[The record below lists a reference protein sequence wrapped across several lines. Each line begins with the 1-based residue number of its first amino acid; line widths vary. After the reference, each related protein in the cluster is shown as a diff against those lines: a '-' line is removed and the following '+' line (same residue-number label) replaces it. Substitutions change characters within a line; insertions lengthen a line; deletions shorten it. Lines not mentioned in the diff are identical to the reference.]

1 MNRQYKVIWS
11 KVKHCYIVV
20 SELVK
25 RNGKSSSVK
34 SKSGQKIGVTLAVLA
49 LCFGISGYSLAA
61 DLTEDQ
67 QAVYDAVIAKLQ
79 LGDGPG
85 VTIGENSST
94 KMDTSVAIGTNAN
107 ATGNSPNTAVGWNA
121 TATGLGHSAAYGA
134 NAKAL
139 GQSSLALGAA
149 ATANGIAGIAIGN
162 GAISNTETLNES
174 SIAIGDR
181 AKAQSSGSIGM
192 GVIAEASG
200 KRSIAMG
207 HHANATGDYSMALG
221 SYNKAIG
228 ADSIAIGH
236 NAEAEA
242 MSSVAIGD
250 KSYANRADG
259 AYGYTV
265 DHAAFTSD
273 AELAAYLGK
282 LDEYNAA
289 LDTYNTDKDDYE
301 EKYAAYMAN
310 QNDRDLRIAYRDAEK
325 KYVASIQKLSKIT
338 STYKSY
344 FGAVSVGTDFATRQI
359 INVAAGT
366 EDTDAV
372 NVSQL
377 KALNTK
383 VDANKIEYVSINS
396 TYEENKAN
404 DGATDVH
411 SVAIGPQAGATSNS
425 TIAIGRNAQASGS
438 HSAAYGPDT
447 KAMGQSSLA
456 MGNYSVAELKNSTAL
471 GAFTNGI
478 GTRSLAV
485 GSHNV
490 AAGHD
495 SVAIGYGSLAF
506 NGYIDK
512 KAYDALSPEEQ
523 QKYFQPSGVMHYFL
537 KETTNGNN
545 IAGNYLNTAVG
556 SYARAFK
563 HGVALGGIS
572 AAAENGTAI
581 GTSAKV
587 TGKGAVSL
595 GYNTKGTVENG
606 VALGAH
612 SIADREKGKIGYA
625 LSGDNSTVENAIES
639 IGQKARYDELTAII
653 EPLKDEYNKLYN
665 DYWNAP
671 SGSAAETEAKQ
682 KLDAWKD
689 EHPDYISAAREK
701 KQIISTWQSGNGAVS
716 VGSAGTTRQITN
728 VAAGSEDTDAVNVA
742 QLKALNT
749 KVDDNKLHYIA
760 IGPDNEKNLAIGGN
774 YNNDGAD
781 MHWGIAIGVDASSK
795 VAGIAMGK
803 DSRAHGEQSV
813 GLGSLSSAIG
823 SFTTAVGHS
832 AQAYGD
838 SATAY
843 GAVARAYGASGV
855 AIGDS
860 ALVASSKPL
869 TKEEFEALPEE
880 EKALYQQSVTSTQK
894 KFYQYRQKNQAGEI
908 KDIIA
913 NGVAVGVAAQSIGVG
928 GVAIGDRAK
937 ASDLNDIENSNWGLA
952 LGAYSQN
959 KVDQGVA
966 LGTTSVSDRA
976 KNVKGYL
983 PTKDGLVEDF
993 EEAMAVM
1000 GKTAEFEQFKTDY
1013 TAATEKMEQAK
1024 AAYEANQTDA
1034 NLKLAYETAKQDV
1047 DKLTSKFAVMTA
1059 PWVSR
1064 KGAVSVGNDKTG
1076 QTRQII
1082 GVAAGSEDT
1091 DAVNVAQLKALNTKV
1106 DANKIEYVS
1115 INSSAEENKAND
1127 GATATDTVAIGPK
1140 ASATYEGA
1148 VAIGRNVTANG
1159 GVAIGQNS
1167 SSTSEHS
1174 VAIGLGAIAGNDLQ
1188 SDVAIGSGSK
1198 AAGYSVAIGNGATSY
1213 MEPNPEFGNGSGL
1226 GVAVGSNATVTG
1238 PSGVAVGFASEATFE
1253 ANALGASAKATG
1265 RGAISI
1271 GDTTKASGAGSV
1283 VLGNRAEADST
1294 FGIAIGTYTKGLG
1307 SGSIGIGGETE
1318 ATGNWSMAV
1327 GRKAIASADL
1337 STSVGPYSNVT
1348 SEKSTAIGSWASAE
1362 DGTYATAVG
1371 YNARTRAGSSVAL
1384 GSYSTAS
1391 GGASMALG
1399 YDSAANINTGVALGA
1414 FSVANRGSK
1423 VEGYNVDGLTFA
1435 SDAEMAAY
1443 LGKAEA
1449 YQAATE
1455 DFNAKLAV
1463 YNNKKAALEADPNNE
1478 QLKNEFAEAEAAT
1491 QASFEARNAIIGAY
1505 RSSLG
1510 AISVGSDV
1518 DTRQITNVAAGSEDT
1533 DAVNVAQLKAL
1544 NTKVDTNKIE
1554 YVSINSS
1561 EEGNKLNDGALAKDT
1576 IAIGP
1581 NVKTTVEAGVAI
1593 GRNIDSKGGV
1603 AVGEEAYSSSR
1614 HSVAIGY
1621 GAVAGDDLQ
1630 ADVAIGDGAKARE
1643 YSVAIGNGA
1652 NAFMDPDPQSNASG
1666 LAVAIGSSATVKGQG
1681 SVAIGSGALAEFAS
1695 SAMGIDAKANGR
1707 NAVSIGD
1714 RSNATGDS
1722 TVAIGTEAKTDSVY
1736 GVAIGPTAKGL
1747 GFGSVGIGG
1756 GAEATA
1762 NWSMAMGQKAVA
1774 SAQLG
1779 TALGH
1784 YSNVSSNNST
1794 AIGSY
1799 ASVTDG
1805 TNATSI
1811 GYKAKTTAGSAVALG
1826 AYSVADRA
1834 GGVYGYTVDGVTLS
1848 TDAEVVAYLGK
1859 TEEYRAANEDFNAK
1873 LAVLREKQAALQ
1885 ADPNNEQLKKEFKEA
1900 DAATK
1905 ASFDARNAIVSA
1917 YRSGSGA
1924 VSVGSLGNTR
1934 QITNVAAGSQDT
1946 DAVNVAQLK
1955 ALNTKV
1961 DANQIEYVSIKSS
1974 ETENKLND
1982 GATGD
1987 NSIAIGPKTKV
1998 TAASAVAI
2006 GSQSEISNSNFGS
2019 AYGATSKV
2027 TGSEQGTAIGYGA
2040 LVDNSLF
2047 GTALGTR
2054 ANVTDSIQ
2062 GTAVGQSAIVSGSNY
2077 GTSLGTFS
2085 KVTNSDSGI
2094 AIGSMANVNNAN
2106 YGMAIGINSSV
2117 TNQGGTALGYGTSVT
2132 EKSGVALGLGAAA
2145 NRSGEVYG
2153 YSPDGVTFTD
2163 DASVAAYLGKT
2174 AEFELANQDYAEK
2187 VQIFQ
2192 EKLAAYQQDPRN
2204 PDVINAYVD
2213 ASNAMTESFEK
2224 RTGIIAA
2231 YKPSYGAVSV
2241 GGSGATRQIINVAAG
2256 TEDTDAVNL
2265 AQLKTVETIAKAHTE
2280 LTLDGKS
2287 ATAGSDGKLGDYI
2300 GENNL
2305 TMAVKDVN
2313 GQKVY
2318 DLKLKNEVVI
2328 GQPGKDG
2335 KDGKPGSIGLVGPA
2349 GPAGEDGQ
2357 PGKNAYAEISVK
2369 NGADGVDGKN
2379 GKDGMTRI
2387 VYVDENDKEHTV
2399 ATLEDGLKFAGD
2411 TENVT
2416 IPKKL
2421 NETLEVKG
2429 GISDATLLTD
2439 NNIGVVAKS
2448 DGGLTVK
2455 LAKNLDL
2462 DNGSVTI
2469 AADSAK
2475 DEKGNW
2481 LVKGEDGNWYTDLT
2495 DAVYDEATH
2504 TYTKDGAA
2512 LTAVESPVVGAVKLS
2527 STGLDNGN
2535 QRIVNVATGI
2545 DKTDA
2550 VNVGQL
2556 DAAISNVTTKVGG
2569 AHTELMLDGKSATAG
2584 ADGKLGDY
2592 IGDNN
2597 LTMAVKDVNGQKV
2610 YDLKLSN
2617 ELVIGQPGKDGKP
2630 GSIGLVGPQGPAGED
2645 GQPGKNAYGEI
2656 SVKNGADGVDGTNG
2670 KDGMTRIVY
2679 VDENDKEHTVAT
2691 LEDGLKFAGDT
2702 ENVTIAKKL
2711 NETLDV
2717 KGGISDASLLSDN
2730 NIGVVAQDKGGL
2742 TVKLA
2747 KNLDLADGSARI
2759 GGTTGEDGVVTGGI
2773 YIAKQQGVETSIDG
2787 KYEDGSFIT
2796 GLTNT
2801 KWDPATNGI
2810 VSGRAA
2816 TEDQLEKAISKVSSD
2831 VGGAHTELT
2840 LDGKSATAGADG
2852 ELGKYIGDNNLTMAV
2867 KDVNGQKVYDLKLSN
2882 ELVIG
2887 QPGKDG
2893 KDGEPGS
2900 IGLVGPAGP
2909 KGEDGQP
2916 GKNAYGEI
2924 SVKNGADGVDGTNG
2938 KDGMT
2943 RIVYVDEN
2951 DKEHTVATLEDG
2963 LKFAGD
2969 TENVTIPKKLNET
2982 LEVKGGI
2989 SDTSM
2994 LTDNNIGVVAQD
3006 KGGLTVKL
3014 AKNLNLSDGSV
3025 AFAETAKDKDGNAL
3039 VKGEDGNWYNDLT
3052 DAVYDTDSQT
3062 YTKDGAAL
3070 TAVESPVVGA
3080 VKLSSTGLDNG
3091 NQRIVNVATG
3101 IDKTDAVNVGQLD
3114 AAISNVTTKV
3124 GGAHTELML
3133 DGKSAT
3139 AGADGKLGDYIG
3151 ENNLTMAVKD
3161 VNGQKVYDLKL
3172 KNEVVI
3178 GQPGKDGKDG
3188 TPGSIGLVGPQ
3199 GPAGEDG
3206 QPGKNAYGEISVKNG
3221 ADGVDGT
3228 NGKDGMT
3235 RIVYVD
3241 ENDKEHTV
3249 ATLEDG
3255 LKFAGDTENVTIAK
3269 KLNETLTV
3277 TGGISDA
3284 SLLTDNN
3291 IGVVAEDKGG
3301 LTVKLAKNLNLADGS
3316 VRIGG
3321 TTTEDGTLTGG
3332 IYIASQKDV
3341 PTTKDGKTEDGLFI
3355 TGLTN
3360 TKWNPDANGIVSGR
3374 AATEDQLNAAISKVS
3389 EAVGGAHTELTLD
3402 GKEATAGADGALGE
3416 YIGENNLTMAVKD
3429 VNGQKVYDLKLKNE
3443 VVIGQPG
3450 KDGKDGTPGSIGLV
3464 GPQGP
3469 AGEDGQPGKNAY
3481 GEISVKNGVD
3491 GVDGKHGKDGITR
3504 IVYEDER
3511 GEEHTVATL
3520 EDGLKFA
3527 GDTENVTIA
3536 KKLNE
3541 TLDIKGGISDASLL
3555 TDDNIGVVAKSD
3567 GGLTVKLAK
3576 NLDLADGSVRI
3587 GGTTGEDGVVTGGI
3601 YIAKQQGVAT
3611 TKDGVTDDGSFIT
3624 GLTNTKWDPA
3634 TNGIVSGRAATEDQL
3649 EKAISKVSSD
3659 VGGAHTELTLD
3670 GKSATAGAGG
3680 ELGKYIGDNNLTMA
3694 VKDVNGQKVYDLK
3707 LKNQVVI
3714 GQPGKDG
3721 KDGQPGS
3728 IGLVGPQGPAGEDG
3742 QPGKNAYGEIS
3753 VKNGADGVDGTNG
3766 KDGMTRIVYVDEN
3779 DKEHTVATLEDGLKF
3794 AGDTENVTIAK
3805 KLNETLEVKGGIS
3818 DATLLTDN
3826 NIGVVAQ
3833 DKGDLTVKLAKNLNL
3848 NDGSV
3853 TIAADSAKG
3862 ADGKW
3867 LVKGEDGNWY
3877 TDLTDAVYDA
3887 DTQTYTKDGAALTAV
3902 ESPVVGTVKL
3912 SSTGLDNGNQRIVN
3926 VATGIDGTDA
3936 VNVAQLKKELSDV
3949 TASVGGAHT
3958 EITLDGKSAE
3968 AGADGALGDYI
3979 GDNNLTM
3986 AVKDVN
3992 GQKVYDLKLSNQ
4004 VVIGQPGKDGKDGK
4018 PGSIGL
4024 VGPQGPAGE
4033 DGQPGKNAYGEI
4045 SVKNG
4050 ADGVDGTNGKDGMT
4064 RIVYVDEND
4073 KEHTVATLEDG
4084 LKFAGDTENVT
4095 IAKKLNETLEVKGG
4109 ISDADLL
4116 TDNNIGVVAQDKG
4129 GLTVKLAK
4137 NLDLADG
4144 SVRIG
4149 GTTGEDGV
4157 VTGGIY
4163 IAKQQGVATTKDG
4176 VTDDGSFITGLTNTK
4191 WDPATNGIVSG
4202 RAATEDQLEK
4212 AISKVSS
4219 DVGGA
4224 HTELTLEGKS
4234 AKAGADGALG
4244 DYIGDNNL
4252 TMAVKDV
4259 NGQKVYDLKLSNQVV
4274 IGQPGKD
4281 GKDGKPGSI
4290 GLVGPQ
4296 GPAGEDGQPGKNA
4309 YGEISVKN
4317 GVDGV
4322 DGKHGKDGITRIV
4335 YEDENGEEH
4344 TVATLEDGLKFAGDT
4359 KDVTIAKKLNETLE
4373 VKGGISEEGLLTDN
4387 NIGVVAKSDGGLTVK
4402 LAKDLQGLSSVRIGG
4417 TTGND
4422 GTVTG
4427 GIYIANQKDVPTT
4440 KDGKTEDGLFV
4451 TGLTNTKWNPDAN
4464 GIVSGRAATE
4474 DQLKAAVAKVES
4486 SVGGAHTELTLDGK
4500 SAKAGADGAL
4510 GDYIG
4515 ENNLTMAVKD
4525 VNGQKVYDLKLKNEV
4540 VIGTPGKDGK
4550 DGTPGSIGLVGPQGP
4565 AGEDGQPGKNA
4576 YAEISVKNGVDGVDG
4591 KHGKD
4596 GITRIVYEDENGEE
4610 RVVATLD
4617 DGLKFAG
4624 DTKDVTIPKKLNETL
4639 DIKGGISDE
4648 DLLTDNNIGVVAQE
4662 KGGLTVKLAKDLN
4675 LSDGSVRIGGTT
4687 DESGVATGGI
4697 YIANQKAVPTTKD
4710 GKTEDGLFIT
4720 GLANTDWKPDS
4731 NGIVETRAA
4740 TEKQLKAVAD
4750 SSAKVDATNLSN
4762 DNVNSWKTKLG
4773 ITDTLLSDAGAW
4785 KLTVNGAGERSIK
4798 KDSVINF
4805 VNGEKVQITQN
4816 NNDIKVG
4823 LEAEFVEQVTNNT
4836 KNITNLDNRV
4846 TKVEGD
4852 VKTIN
4857 QNITKINNDI
4867 TNINTKIET
4876 IEGKAGVAN
4885 VVGDTETGVKVEKVD
4900 PNDATKGVKV
4910 SLEEKITVGGITIDS
4925 TTPSEGE
4932 TANRTITGL
4941 TNTTWD
4947 ADKAVD
4953 HRAATEGQ
4961 LKDLSQKIKEVGE
4974 IKDGVRTY
4982 ASDDSGDNPLK
4993 RKNSDAMELRGGADS
5008 DNLSD
5013 NNIGVVTNSKKTG
5026 FDIKLSKDIKGV
5038 NTIQVNNSVKI
5049 GKGDNQTV
5057 IEGNTVNTGSVTTGN
5072 TTINND
5078 GLTIK
5083 NEDSSKNITI
5093 QTGNVNLGG
5102 NAIHNVGEATEAND
5116 AINKA
5121 QLDRTVTAI
5130 GAGMNEMSGRI
5141 GSLDRRVDRVGAG
5154 AAALAALHPLEY
5166 SPDAKWEVTAGLG
5179 NYRSTSAV
5187 ALGAFYRPNY
5197 DTLFSIGASYGGGE
5211 NMVNAGVT
5219 WRIGEGETKNYPSKQ
5234 VMAQEIDTLKS
5245 ALAQQN
5251 DKIESQSEQLE
5262 EQNKKIEQLMQAI
5275 EKLTK

>member
-49 LCFGISGYSLAA
+49 LCFGLNGSSLAA
-61 DLTEDQ
+61 DMTEDQ
-67 QAVYDAVIAKLQ
+67 KTVYDAVIAEFNSRFSDLESRTDALVRETANIPKFGESDGGIAIGEEAIATPVSNIAIGYKANAGTEYSSHIAIGSLSEALGGQSIAIGNGARANTGFTIAIGHNADVARDDGESSDSIGIGTNLVNRGMRTILIGGENGSQSEPITSNFAVGIGYHAIPGDTGVAIGEWSSSGLWGNSMGAGANAKGDKSQAIGFQAYASHEGAVALGHKSFAMGDNAVAIGHQSYAVNKEEIVESYLSDEHIYPVDGVVSVSNPEYQ
-79 LGDGPG
+79 LGDDY
-85 VTIGENSST
+85 IGERHRRITNMAGGVDDYDAANVKQLKALKREIDDVDKKVTAGGSST
-94 KMDTSVAIGTNAN
+94 KYVSFNSSEEGNKAN
-107 ATGNSPNTAVGWNA
+107 DGATGGNAMAVGPNAQATGDGSTAVGWNA
-121 TATGLGHSAAYGA
+121 EATGIGHSAAYGA

-139 GQSSLALGAA
+139 GEGSLAVGPAA
-149 ATANGIAGIAIGN
+149 EAYGKSGLAIGN

-181 AKAQSSGSIGM
+181 TEVKSSGSIGM
-192 GVIAEASG
+192 GIKSIASG
-200 KRSIAMG
+200 KRSMAMG
-207 HHANATGDYSMALG
+207 IQTQATGDYSIALG
-221 SYNKAIG
+221 GYTSASG
-228 ADSIAIGH
+228 ADSIALGH
-236 NAEAEA
+236 NAVAVA
-242 MSSVAIGD
+242 DSSVAIGA
-250 KSYANRADG
+250 KSVADRG
-259 AYGYTV
+259 YDTYGYTV
-265 DHAAFTSD
+265 DHATFTSD
-273 AELAAYLGK
+273 AELLTYLGK
-282 LDEYNAA
+282 IDEYNTAVDTIAA
-289 LDTYNTDKDDYE
+289 HKKEYD
-301 EKYAAYMAN
+301 EKYAAWRA
-310 QNDRDLRIAYRDAEK
+310 DRGNEELRVAAEEAEAK
-325 KYVASIQKLSKIT
+325 LTASKQALLKLT
-338 STYKSY
+338 AAYKSY
-344 FGAVSVGTDFATRQI
+344 FGAASVGTDFATRQI
-359 INVAAGT
+359 
-366 EDTDAV
+366 
-372 NVSQL
+372 
-377 KALNTK
+377 
-383 VDANKIEYVSINS
+383 
-396 TYEENKAN
+396 
-404 DGATDVH
+404 
-411 SVAIGPQAGATSNS
+411 
-425 TIAIGRNAQASGS
+425 
-438 HSAAYGPDT
+438 
-447 KAMGQSSLA
+447 
-456 MGNYSVAELKNSTAL
+456 
-471 GAFTNGI
+471 
-478 GTRSLAV
+478 
-485 GSHNV
+485 
-490 AAGHD
+490 
-495 SVAIGYGSLAF
+495 
-506 NGYIDK
+506 
-512 KAYDALSPEEQ
+512 
-523 QKYFQPSGVMHYFL
+523 
-537 KETTNGNN
+537 
-545 IAGNYLNTAVG
+545 
-556 SYARAFK
+556 
-563 HGVALGGIS
+563 
-572 AAAENGTAI
+572 
-581 GTSAKV
+581 
-587 TGKGAVSL
+587 TG
-595 GYNTKGTVENG
+595 
-606 VALGAH
+606 
-612 SIADREKGKIGYA
+612 
-625 LSGDNSTVENAIES
+625 
-639 IGQKARYDELTAII
+639 
-653 EPLKDEYNKLYN
+653 
-665 DYWNAP
+665 
-671 SGSAAETEAKQ
+671 
-682 KLDAWKD
+682 
-689 EHPDYISAAREK
+689 
-701 KQIISTWQSGNGAVS
+701 
-716 VGSAGTTRQITN
+716 

-795 VAGIAMGK
+795 DAGIAMGK

-813 GLGSLSSAIG
+813 SLGSLSSAIG

-869 TKEEFEALPEE
+869 SKEEFEALPEE
-880 EKALYQQSVTSTQK
+880 EKALYQQGVTSTQK
-894 KFYQYRQKNQAGEI
+894 KFYQYKQKNQSGEI
-908 KDIIA
+908 KDLIV

-937 ASDLNDIENSNWGLA
+937 ASDINDIENSNWGVA

-966 LGTTSVSDRA
+966 LGTNSVSDRA

-1115 INSSAEENKAND
+1115 IKSSVEENKAND

-1174 VAIGLGAIAGNDLQ
+1174 VAIGLGSVAGDSLQ
-1188 SDVAIGSGSK
+1188 ADVAIGNVAK
-1198 AAGYSVAIGNGATSY
+1198 AAGYSVAIGNGASAF
-1213 MEPNPEFGNGSGL
+1213 MDPETEGGTGLAVAIGSSAVVSGQG
-1226 GVAVGSNATVTG
+1226 GVAVGQGSK
-1238 PSGVAVGFASEATFE
+1238 AVFQ
-1253 ANALGASAKATG
+1253 ANAMGSLAKATG
-1265 RGAISI
+1265 RGAVAI
-1271 GDTTKASGAGSV
+1271 GDTTEATGVGAVSI
-1283 VLGNRAEADST
+1283 GNRAETDNVM
-1294 FGIAIGTYTKGLG
+1294 GIAIGTYTKGLG
-1307 SGSIGIGGETE
+1307 YGTIGIGGNAE
-1318 ATGNWSMAV
+1318 ATGNWSMAMGQSSV
-1327 GRKAIASADL
+1327 ASAKL
-1337 STSVGPYSNVT
+1337 STALGHYSNVT
-1348 SEKSTAIGSWASAE
+1348 SEKSVAVGPYASAQN
-1362 DGTYATAVG
+1362 GSFATALG
-1371 YNARTRAGSSVAL
+1371 YSASTRAGSAVAL
-1384 GSYSTAS
+1384 GSYSAAS

-1399 YDSAANINTGVALGA
+1399 YDSAANVNTGVALGA
-1414 FSVANRGSK
+1414 FSVADRGSK
-1423 VEGYNVDGLTFA
+1423 VYGYNVDSVGFA
-1435 SDAEMAAY
+1435 SDEDIAAY
-1443 LGKAEA
+1443 LGKAET

-1455 DFNAKLAV
+1455 DFEAKLAV
-1463 YNNKKAALEADPNNE
+1463 YNEKKDALADDPDNE
-1478 QLKNEFAEAEAAT
+1478 QLKAEYEEASKAAEA
-1491 QASFEARNAIIGAY
+1491 SFDARNAIVSAY
-1505 RSSLG
+1505 RSGLG
-1510 AISVGSDV
+1510 AISIGTVAE
-1518 DTRQITNVAAGSEDT
+1518 TRQITNVAAGSEDT
-1533 DAVNVAQLKAL
+1533 DAVNVAQLKGLKTLLDTKTENLEDNSKGYFHANMKEATDPTWNNYGLMSDTGGAGGYYSVAAGVEAQVSKDAEKAVAIGYRTKTKQKGGIAVGYDTVSDGERAVAIGQDAVAKGVDATALGFNAQALNAQSLALGNQAKATGAWSIAIAQDTEASGHLSLAASYGAKTAGLQSVGIGVLAATSSAAENSVAIGTMAQALGVNTTAIGPTAKVRGSHSVGVGPAATTDSTAYNGTAIGKNAYIGAVRDSGSGVGVPSDGITQGNDTEPEAGKEHMNSTALGFAAKAFGFQNLSVGAGAETYDTNTIAIGVNAVAKDHYATALGKQARATGKNSTAIGHWATSVGEDSVSIGTLSTIQGLDGQTAVNKSATLGAYARAAIDNSVALGHESLAYVGDNVATKAYLTDEAFTKENGVVSVGNAEYTIGETTVEANRRRITNVAGGADAYDAVNVAQLQAVEAEGLNFKGDGDTVVHRNLGTELIISGGNTDSTTLTENNIGVVADKDSGSLSVKLSKNVNLDDGSVTFVETAKDAEGNVLVKGEDGNWYADLTDAVYDADAQSYTKNGEVLAAVANPVVGTVKLTSTGLDNGNQRITNVAAGVQATDAVNMSQLNDL

-1554 YVSINSS
+1554 YVSI
-1561 EEGNKLNDGALAKDT
+1561 
-1576 IAIGP
+1576 
-1581 NVKTTVEAGVAI
+1581 
-1593 GRNIDSKGGV
+1593 
-1603 AVGEEAYSSSR
+1603 
-1614 HSVAIGY
+1614 
-1621 GAVAGDDLQ
+1621 
-1630 ADVAIGDGAKARE
+1630 
-1643 YSVAIGNGA
+1643 
-1652 NAFMDPDPQSNASG
+1652 
-1666 LAVAIGSSATVKGQG
+1666 
-1681 SVAIGSGALAEFAS
+1681 
-1695 SAMGIDAKANGR
+1695 
-1707 NAVSIGD
+1707 
-1714 RSNATGDS
+1714 
-1722 TVAIGTEAKTDSVY
+1722 
-1736 GVAIGPTAKGL
+1736 
-1747 GFGSVGIGG
+1747 
-1756 GAEATA
+1756 
-1762 NWSMAMGQKAVA
+1762 
-1774 SAQLG
+1774 
-1779 TALGH
+1779 
-1784 YSNVSSNNST
+1784 
-1794 AIGSY
+1794 
-1799 ASVTDG
+1799 
-1805 TNATSI
+1805 
-1811 GYKAKTTAGSAVALG
+1811 
-1826 AYSVADRA
+1826 
-1834 GGVYGYTVDGVTLS
+1834 
-1848 TDAEVVAYLGK
+1848 
-1859 TEEYRAANEDFNAK
+1859 
-1873 LAVLREKQAALQ
+1873 
-1885 ADPNNEQLKKEFKEA
+1885 
-1900 DAATK
+1900 
-1905 ASFDARNAIVSA
+1905 
-1917 YRSGSGA
+1917 
-1924 VSVGSLGNTR
+1924 
-1934 QITNVAAGSQDT
+1934 
-1946 DAVNVAQLK
+1946 
-1955 ALNTKV
+1955 
-1961 DANQIEYVSIKSS
+1961 KSS
-1974 ETENKLND
+1974 EIENKLND

-1998 TAASAVAI
+1998 TAASAVAT
-2006 GSQSEISNSNFGS
+2006 GYQSEISNSNFGS

-2054 ANVTDSIQ
+2054 ANVTNSIQ
-2062 GTAVGQSAIVSGSNY
+2062 GTAVGQSANVSGSAY

-2132 EKSGVALGLGAAA
+2132 EKSGVALGLGAKA

-2163 DASVAAYLGKT
+2163 EASIAAYLGKT
-2174 AEFELANQDYAEK
+2174 AEFEQAHQDYVEK

-2192 EKLAAYQQDPRN
+2192 EKLAAYQQEPRN
-2204 PDVINAYVD
+2204 PDVIQAYVD
-2213 ASNAMTESFEK
+2213 AANAMEESFEK

-2231 YKPSYGAVSV
+2231 YKSSYGAVSV

-2256 TEDTDAVNL
+2256 TEDSDAVNL
-2265 AQLKTVETIAKAHTE
+2265 AQLKTVEKIAKAHTE
-2280 LTLDGKS
+2280 LT
-2287 ATAGSDGKLGDYI
+2287 
-2300 GENNL
+2300 
-2305 TMAVKDVN
+2305 
-2313 GQKVY
+2313 
-2318 DLKLKNEVVI
+2318 
-2328 GQPGKDG
+2328 
-2335 KDGKPGSIGLVGPA
+2335 
-2349 GPAGEDGQ
+2349 
-2357 PGKNAYAEISVK
+2357 
-2369 NGADGVDGKN
+2369 
-2379 GKDGMTRI
+2379 
-2387 VYVDENDKEHTV
+2387 
-2399 ATLEDGLKFAGD
+2399 
-2411 TENVT
+2411 
-2416 IPKKL
+2416 
-2421 NETLEVKG
+2421 
-2429 GISDATLLTD
+2429 
-2439 NNIGVVAKS
+2439 
-2448 DGGLTVK
+2448 
-2455 LAKNLDL
+2455 
-2462 DNGSVTI
+2462 
-2469 AADSAK
+2469 
-2475 DEKGNW
+2475 
-2481 LVKGEDGNWYTDLT
+2481 
-2495 DAVYDEATH
+2495 
-2504 TYTKDGAA
+2504 
-2512 LTAVESPVVGAVKLS
+2512 
-2527 STGLDNGN
+2527 
-2535 QRIVNVATGI
+2535 
-2545 DKTDA
+2545 
-2550 VNVGQL
+2550 
-2556 DAAISNVTTKVGG
+2556 
-2569 AHTELMLDGKSATAG
+2569 LDGKSATAG

-2617 ELVIGQPGKDGKP
+2617 ELVIGQPGKDGKDGKP

-2670 KDGMTRIVY
+2670 KDGITRIVY

-2717 KGGISDASLLSDN
+2717 KGGISEE
-2730 NIGVVAQDKGGL
+2730 GL
-2742 TVKLA
+2742 
-2747 KNLDLADGSARI
+2747 
-2759 GGTTGEDGVVTGGI
+2759 
-2773 YIAKQQGVETSIDG
+2773 
-2787 KYEDGSFIT
+2787 
-2796 GLTNT
+2796 
-2801 KWDPATNGI
+2801 
-2810 VSGRAA
+2810 
-2816 TEDQLEKAISKVSSD
+2816 
-2831 VGGAHTELT
+2831 
-2840 LDGKSATAGADG
+2840 
-2852 ELGKYIGDNNLTMAV
+2852 
-2867 KDVNGQKVYDLKLSN
+2867 
-2882 ELVIG
+2882 
-2887 QPGKDG
+2887 
-2893 KDGEPGS
+2893 
-2900 IGLVGPAGP
+2900 
-2909 KGEDGQP
+2909 
-2916 GKNAYGEI
+2916 
-2924 SVKNGADGVDGTNG
+2924 
-2938 KDGMT
+2938 
-2943 RIVYVDEN
+2943 
-2951 DKEHTVATLEDG
+2951 
-2963 LKFAGD
+2963 
-2969 TENVTIPKKLNET
+2969 
-2982 LEVKGGI
+2982 
-2989 SDTSM
+2989 

-3039 VKGEDGNWYNDLT
+3039 VKGEDGNWYTDLT
-3052 DAVYDTDSQT
+3052 DAVYDADSQT

-3091 NQRIVNVATG
+3091 NQRIVNVAAG
-3101 IDKTDAVNVGQLD
+3101 INGMDAVNVDQLD
-3114 AAISNVTTKV
+3114 AAISKVSSDV
-3124 GGAHTELML
+3124 GGAHTELTL
-3133 DGKSAT
+3133 DGKSAK
-3139 AGADGKLGDYIG
+3139 AGADGALGEYIG

-3255 LKFAGDTENVTIAK
+3255 LQFAGDTENVTIAK
-3269 KLNETLTV
+3269 KLNETLDV
-3277 TGGISDA
+3277 KGGISDT

-3291 IGVVAEDKGG
+3291 IGVVAQDKGG
-3301 LTVKLAKNLNLADGS
+3301 LTVKLAKNLNLSDGS
-3316 VRIGG
+3316 VAFAETAKDKDGNALVKG
-3321 TTTEDGTLTGG
+3321 EDGNWYTDLTDAV
-3332 IYIASQKDV
+3332 YDAATQ
-3341 PTTKDGKTEDGLFI
+3341 TYTKDGAALTAVESPVVGVVKLSS
-3355 TGLTN
+3355 TGLDNGNQRIVNVATGIDK
-3360 TKWNPDANGIVSGR
+3360 TDAVNVG
-3374 AATEDQLNAAISKVS
+3374 QLDTAISNVVTS
-3389 EAVGGAHTELTLD
+3389 VGGAHTELTLD
-3402 GKEATAGADGALGE
+3402 GKSATAGANGALGE

-3450 KDGKDGTPGSIGLV
+3450 KDGKDG
-3464 GPQGP
+3464 
-3469 AGEDGQPGKNAY
+3469 
-3481 GEISVKNGVD
+3481 
-3491 GVDGKHGKDGITR
+3491 
-3504 IVYEDER
+3504 
-3511 GEEHTVATL
+3511 
-3520 EDGLKFA
+3520 
-3527 GDTENVTIA
+3527 
-3536 KKLNE
+3536 
-3541 TLDIKGGISDASLL
+3541 
-3555 TDDNIGVVAKSD
+3555 
-3567 GGLTVKLAK
+3567 
-3576 NLDLADGSVRI
+3576 
-3587 GGTTGEDGVVTGGI
+3587 
-3601 YIAKQQGVAT
+3601 
-3611 TKDGVTDDGSFIT
+3611 
-3624 GLTNTKWDPA
+3624 
-3634 TNGIVSGRAATEDQL
+3634 
-3649 EKAISKVSSD
+3649 
-3659 VGGAHTELTLD
+3659 
-3670 GKSATAGAGG
+3670 
-3680 ELGKYIGDNNLTMA
+3680 
-3694 VKDVNGQKVYDLK
+3694 
-3707 LKNQVVI
+3707 
-3714 GQPGKDG
+3714 
-3721 KDGQPGS
+3721 
-3728 IGLVGPQGPAGEDG
+3728 
-3742 QPGKNAYGEIS
+3742 
-3753 VKNGADGVDGTNG
+3753 
-3766 KDGMTRIVYVDEN
+3766 
-3779 DKEHTVATLEDGLKF
+3779 
-3794 AGDTENVTIAK
+3794 
-3805 KLNETLEVKGGIS
+3805 
-3818 DATLLTDN
+3818 
-3826 NIGVVAQ
+3826 
-3833 DKGDLTVKLAKNLNL
+3833 
-3848 NDGSV
+3848 
-3853 TIAADSAKG
+3853 
-3862 ADGKW
+3862 
-3867 LVKGEDGNWY
+3867 
-3877 TDLTDAVYDA
+3877 
-3887 DTQTYTKDGAALTAV
+3887 
-3902 ESPVVGTVKL
+3902 
-3912 SSTGLDNGNQRIVN
+3912 
-3926 VATGIDGTDA
+3926 
-3936 VNVAQLKKELSDV
+3936 
-3949 TASVGGAHT
+3949 
-3958 EITLDGKSAE
+3958 
-3968 AGADGALGDYI
+3968 
-3979 GDNNLTM
+3979 
-3986 AVKDVN
+3986 
-3992 GQKVYDLKLSNQ
+3992 
-4004 VVIGQPGKDGKDGK
+4004 K

-4024 VGPQGPAGE
+4024 VGPA
-4033 DGQPGKNAYGEI
+4033 
-4045 SVKNG
+4045 
-4050 ADGVDGTNGKDGMT
+4050 
-4064 RIVYVDEND
+4064 
-4073 KEHTVATLEDG
+4073 
-4084 LKFAGDTENVT
+4084 
-4095 IAKKLNETLEVKGG
+4095 
-4109 ISDADLL
+4109 
-4116 TDNNIGVVAQDKG
+4116 
-4129 GLTVKLAK
+4129 
-4137 NLDLADG
+4137 
-4144 SVRIG
+4144 
-4149 GTTGEDGV
+4149 
-4157 VTGGIY
+4157 
-4163 IAKQQGVATTKDG
+4163 
-4176 VTDDGSFITGLTNTK
+4176 
-4191 WDPATNGIVSG
+4191 
-4202 RAATEDQLEK
+4202 
-4212 AISKVSS
+4212 
-4219 DVGGA
+4219 
-4224 HTELTLEGKS
+4224 
-4234 AKAGADGALG
+4234 
-4244 DYIGDNNL
+4244 
-4252 TMAVKDV
+4252 
-4259 NGQKVYDLKLSNQVV
+4259 
-4274 IGQPGKD
+4274 
-4281 GKDGKPGSI
+4281 
-4290 GLVGPQ
+4290 

-4417 TTGND
+4417 TTGDD

-4500 SAKAGADGAL
+4500 SATAGADGAL

-4540 VIGTPGKDGK
+4540 VIGQPGKDGK

-4596 GITRIVYEDENGEE
+4596 GITRIVYEDEKGEEHTVATLEDGLKFAGDTKDVTIPKKLNETLDVKGGISDASMLSDNNIGVVAKADGGLTVKLAKNLNLSDGSVTIAADSAKDADGNWLVKGEDGNWYNDLTDAVYDADSQTYTKDGAALTAVESPVVGAVKLSSTGLDNGNQRIVNVAAGINGMDAVNVDQLDAAISKVSSDVGGAHTELTLDGKSATAGVNGALGEYIGENNLTMAVKDVNGQKVYDLKLKNEVVIGQPGKDGKDGKPGSIGLVGPAGPAGEDGQPGKNAYAEISVKNGADGVDGTNGKDGMTRIVYVDENDKEHTVATLEDGLKFAGDTENVTIPKKLNETLDVKGGISDTSLLTDNNIGVVAQDKGGLTVKLAKNLNLSDGSVTIAADSSKDADGNWLVKGEDGNWYNDLTDAVYDEATQTYTKDGAALTAVESPVVGAVKLSSTGLDNGNQRIVNVAAGIDGTDAVNVAQLKKELSDVTASVGGAHTELTLDGKSATAGVNGALGEYIGENNLTMAVKDVNGQKVYDLKLKNEVVIGQPGKDGKDGTPGSIGLVGPQGPAGEDGQPGKNAYAEISVKNGVDGVDGKHGKDGITRIVYEDEKGEE

-4639 DIKGGISDE
+4639 EVKGGISDE
-4648 DLLTDNNIGVVAQE
+4648 SLLTDNNIGVVA
-4662 KGGLTVKLAKDLN
+4662 KADGGLNVKLAKNLN

-4687 DESGVATGGI
+4687 DENGVTTGGI

-4720 GLANTDWKPDS
+4720 GLANTDWNPDM
-4731 NGIVETRAA
+4731 NGIVESRAA
-4740 TEKQLKAVAD
+4740 TEKQLKTVAD
-4750 SSAKVDATNLSN
+4750 SSAKVDAANLSDN
-4762 DNVNSWKTKLG
+4762 NVNSWKTKLG
-4773 ITDTLLSDAGAW
+4773 ITDTLLGEAGAW
-4785 KLTVNGAGERSIK
+4785 KLTVNGTGERSIK

-4805 VNGEKVQITQN
+4805 VNGEKVQIAQSG
-4816 NNDIKVG
+4816 NDITVG
-4823 LEAEFVEQVTNNT
+4823 LDAEFVKQVGDNT
-4836 KNITNLDNRV
+4836 TNITNLDKRV

-4852 VKTIN
+4852 VTNVKKD
-4857 QNITKINNDI
+4857 ITKINNDITNINNDI

-4900 PNDATKGVKV
+4900 ANDAAKGVKV
-4910 SLEEKITVGGITIDS
+4910 SLEEKIKVGGITIDGKL
-4925 TTPSEGE
+4925 PSEGE

-4947 ADKAVD
+4947 ADHVVD
-4953 HRAATEGQ
+4953 DRAATEGQ

-5013 NNIGVVTNSKKTG
+5013 DNIGVVTNSQKTG
-5026 FDIKLSKDIKGV
+5026 FDIKLSKDLKGLNSAEIGNV
-5038 NTIQVNNSVKI
+5038 SISNNITV
-5049 GKGDNQTV
+5049 GTGDKKTV
-5057 IEGNTVNTGSVTTGN
+5057 ITDNSVTTGN

-5093 QTGNVNLGG
+5093 QTGNVNMGG

-5275 EKLTK
+5275 ENLTK